1 MKFRTCGLES
11 ERFSGLNED
20 RLLQGSCMA
29 TFPEML
35 ETFKRAV
42 ETCDTD
48 AFLSLFTEDA
58 TYEDSVYG
66 TFKGHADLKRMLRD
80 VFHQDAADFRW
91 DMDHPVCDGHVG
103 YAHYRFSLKSSHPAA
118 TPGRALLT
126 GCAQFILKDGLI
138 AAYKEWGNV
147 AGTLLQAGVPDKV
160 VIRFLQRE
168 AKKLHEAPEFADH
181 VKD

>member
-1 MKFRTCGLES
+1 
-11 ERFSGLNED
+11 
-20 RLLQGSCMA
+20 MA

-48 AFLSLFTEDA
+48 AFLGLFIEDA

-66 TFKGHADLKRMLRD
+66 IFQGRAELKRMLRD

-91 DMDHPVCDGHVG
+91 DMDNPVCDGNVG
-103 YAHYRFSLKSSHPAA
+103 YAHYRFSLKSSHPNAA
-118 TPGRALLT
+118 QGRALLT
-126 GCAQFILKDGLI
+126 GCAQFIMKDGRI

-168 AKKLHEAPEFADH
+168 AKKLHEAPAFADH